1 MGLFQDLWNK
11 GIKKLVKAIAQ
22 GLTDEN
28 KESDVKELGLPIFL
42 EGEIETDSPHIELA
56 RDLTLEE
63 TINAAKKI
71 LKMELTG
78 VEGTIIATKEG
89 VKFVENA
96 PIIEN
101 LPAVVFKISVKYV
114 SVAPPLAL

>member
-42 EGEIETDSPHIELA
+42 EEIGRASCRE
-56 RDLTLEE
+56 R
-63 TINAAKKI
+63 
-71 LKMELTG
+71 
-78 VEGTIIATKEG
+78 V
-89 VKFVENA
+89 
-96 PIIEN
+96 
-101 LPAVVFKISVKYV
+101 
-114 SVAPPLAL
+114 